1 MKEGNHNILAG
12 LFSLGVALVL
22 PVFFIDSRYTL
33 NILNLAGIFVILTY
47 SLNFVH
53 GYLGLISIGQAGFFA
68 IGAYIT
74 AGLTMAVGLN
84 YFLSLFLAAIASSIA
99 GALIGFPATRIRG
112 HYFVLITLG
121 FGEIVRLIILN
132 WKEVTNGT
140 NGVNNIPPPTLGPWV
155 FDSRVSYYYLILFF
169 IVFTLL
175 VTLSLRR
182 SKYGRSMLALK
193 VSEQAATLM
202 GVNPTVNKLINF
214 CLSSFFAGLAGGL
227 YASYIGSIS
236 PEPFGV
242 NLSVDVLTMLLVGG
256 SGTIAGP
263 VIGASFLV
271 VLKEW
276 LRFMKEYYMIVY
288 GAGIVLVMI
297 FMPDGIAGLTRY
309 LAVRS
314 HPAASGTGGCP
325 ERSSRR

>member
-1 MKEGNHNILAG
+1 MKEGIRNILVG
-12 LFSLGVALVL
+12 LIFLAVALVL
-22 PVFFIDSRYTL
+22 PVFFKDSRYTL
-33 NILNLAGIFVILTY
+33 NILNLTGIFVVFTY
-47 SLNFVH
+47 SLNFIH

-68 IGAYIT
+68 IGAYVT
-74 AGLTMAVGLN
+74 AGLSMAVGLN
-84 YFLSLFLAAIASSIA
+84 YFFSLFLAAIASSVA

-132 WKEVTNGT
+132 WNEVTNGT
-140 NGVNNIPPPTLGPWV
+140 NGVNNIPPPRLGPWA
-155 FDSRVSYYYLILFF
+155 FDSRLSYYYLVLFF
-169 IVFTLL
+169 VVLTLL

-202 GVNPTVNKLINF
+202 GVNPTVNKLISF

-256 SGTIAGP
+256 SGTVAGP
-263 VIGASFLV
+263 VVGAVFLV

-297 FMPDGIAGLTRY
+297 FMPEGIAGL
-309 LAVRS
+309 VRNLMVRL
-314 HPAASGTGGCP
+314 HPGASETGGYTG
-325 ERSSRR
+325 RSSRC

>member
-1 MKEGNHNILAG
+1 MSLRKKIPIAFLLLA
-12 LFSLGVALVL
+12 AAIL
-22 PVFFIDSRYTL
+22 PVFFKSSRYYM
-33 NILNLAGIFVILTY
+33 NILNLAGIFIILTY
-47 SLNFVH
+47 SLNFIH

-68 IGAYIT
+68 IGAYVT

-84 YFLSLFLAAIASSIA
+84 YFPSLLLAAIASTIA
-99 GALIGFPATRIRG
+99 GILIGFPATRISG

-140 NGVNNIPPPTLGPWV
+140 NGVNNIPPPKLGPWV
-155 FDSRVSYYYLILFF
+155 FDTRFSYYYLVLFF
-169 IVFTLL
+169 IVVTLL

-193 VSEQAATLM
+193 VGELAATMM
-202 GVNPTVNKLINF
+202 GVNPMTNKLINF

-242 NLSVDVLTMLLVGG
+242 NLSIDVLTMLLVGG
-256 SGTIAGP
+256 SGTIVGP
-263 VIGASFLV
+263 IIGTTFLV

-276 LRFMKEYYMIVY
+276 LRFMKEYYMILY
-288 GAGIVLVMI
+288 GVGIVLVMV
-297 FMPDGIAGLTRY
+297 FMPYGLVGLVHRIAARFQ
-309 LAVRS
+309 S
-314 HPAASGTGGCP
+314 PP
-325 ERSSRR
+325 D

>member
-1 MKEGNHNILAG
+1 MNSAKRNLFLGFLLLVAAAIL
-12 LFSLGVALVL
+12 
-22 PVFFIDSRYTL
+22 PIFFKNSRYYM
-33 NILNLAGIFVILTY
+33 NILNLAGIFIILTY
-47 SLNFVH
+47 SLNFIH

-68 IGAYIT
+68 IGAYVT
-74 AGLTMAVGLN
+74 AGLTMACGLN
-84 YFLSLFLAAIASSIA
+84 YFPAIFLAAIASTLSGI
-99 GALIGFPATRIRG
+99 LIGFPATRISG

-140 NGVNNIPPPTLGPWV
+140 NGVNNIPPPKLGPWV
-155 FDSRVSYYYLILFF
+155 FDSRFSYYYLVLFF
-169 IVFTLL
+169 IVVTMV

-193 VSEQAATLM
+193 VGELAATVM
-202 GVNPTVNKLINF
+202 GVNPLTNKLLNF
-214 CLSSFFAGLAGGL
+214 GLSAFFAGLAGGL

-236 PEPFGV
+236 PEPFSV

-263 VIGASFLV
+263 VIGATFLV
-271 VLKEW
+271 FLKEW
-276 LRFMKEYYMIVY
+276 LRFLREYYMILY

-297 FMPDGIAGLTRY
+297 FMPYGLVG
-309 LAVRS
+309 LAKRFIVRFQS
-314 HPAASGTGGCP
+314 
-325 ERSSRR
+325 

>member
-12 LFSLGVALVL
+12 LFFLGVALLL
-22 PVFFIDSRYTL
+22 PVFFKDSRYTL

-74 AGLTMAVGLN
+74 AGLSMAVGLN
-84 YFLSLFLAAIASSIA
+84 HFFSLFLAAIASSMA

-140 NGVNNIPPPTLGPWV
+140 NGVNNIPPPMLGPWV
-155 FDSRVSYYYLILFF
+155 FDSRFSYYYLVLFF
-169 IVFTLL
+169 VVLTLL

-202 GVNPTVNKLINF
+202 GVNPTVNKLISF

-227 YASYIGSIS
+227 YASYIASIS

-256 SGTIAGP
+256 SGTVAGP
-263 VIGASFLV
+263 VIGATFLV

-297 FMPDGIAGLTRY
+297 FMPDGIAGLVRNLT
-309 LAVRS
+309 VRS
-314 HPAASGTGGCP
+314 HPAASEMGGYTG
-325 ERSSRR
+325 RSSQR